1 MFRIVFLV
9 ISSALLHISFLRAFI
24 CVFAI
29 AFVSY
34 PCFDYLVV
42 TPNVTILLNAHRSNL
57 ECDDDYSQAIYQYLV
72 RMIADVFGLLSMLQ
86 FVFFSLGRF
95 LTLFHLLLMLN
106 THVCLLFSY
115 TDYYIKKLD
124 RRFENI
130 KKQTATYYFY
140 K

>member
-86 FVFFSLGRF
+86 FFFTWSLSHSISFVANAQYTRLSSIF
-95 LTLFHLLLMLN
+95 LHRLL
-106 THVCLLFSY
+106 Y
-115 TDYYIKKLD
+115 
-124 RRFENI
+124 
-130 KKQTATYYFY
+130 
-140 K
+140 

>member
-1 MFRIVFLV
+1 MLDNGNTIDCSNIVDDCGDWQDNANSAIAIINMKTKWPMFRIVFLV

-86 FVFFSLGRF
+86 FVFFHLVAFSL
-95 LTLFHLLLMLN
+95 
-106 THVCLLFSY
+106 
-115 TDYYIKKLD
+115 
-124 RRFENI
+124 
-130 KKQTATYYFY
+130 YFICC
-140 K
+140 